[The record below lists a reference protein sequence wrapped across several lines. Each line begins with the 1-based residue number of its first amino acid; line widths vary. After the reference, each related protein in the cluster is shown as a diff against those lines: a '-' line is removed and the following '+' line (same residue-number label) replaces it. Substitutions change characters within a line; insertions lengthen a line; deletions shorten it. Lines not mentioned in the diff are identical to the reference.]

1 MTIEEYKDEVE
12 HNRPRMLAIA
22 QSYLKDDD
30 EAEDVV
36 QDVLLKLWQLLDSL
50 RLPMGPLAS
59 VLVKN
64 RCIDLIR
71 RRQPMVEMSENLAE
85 GEPTRDERYARVMR
99 IIDTLPTLQQT
110 IMRLRHVEGME
121 MSEIATLT
129 GSSEVAVRKALSR
142 ARQAVR
148 ERFRLS
154 EWAKTN

>member
-1 MTIEEYKDEVE
+1 MTIEEYKEEVE
-12 HNRPRMLAIA
+12 RNRPRMLAIA
-22 QSYLKDDD
+22 QGYLKDGD

-64 RCIDLIR
+64 HCIDLIR

>member
-1 MTIEEYKDEVE
+1 
-12 HNRPRMLAIA
+12 
-22 QSYLKDDD
+22 
-30 EAEDVV
+30 
-36 QDVLLKLWQLLDSL
+36 
-50 RLPMGPLAS
+50 
-59 VLVKN
+59 
-64 RCIDLIR
+64 
-71 RRQPMVEMSENLAE
+71 MVEMSENLAE
-85 GEPTRDERYARVMR
+85 GEPTRDERYARVMQ